1 MSFQRRL
8 ESRKNLRSI
17 RGCLLME
24 TKVKDLTVEELQSLI
39 SDTIKSTLEDLIED
53 MLALSSD
60 EYLRSI
66 VEARKDYKEG
76 RIKYLE
82 DIIDV

>member
-1 MSFQRRL
+1 
-8 ESRKNLRSI
+8 
-17 RGCLLME
+17 ME

-60 EYLRSI
+60 EYLQSI
-66 VEARKDYKEG
+66 VEARKDYKDG
-76 RIKYLE
+76 KIKYLE

>member
-1 MSFQRRL
+1 
-8 ESRKNLRSI
+8 
-17 RGCLLME
+17 ME

-60 EYLRSI
+60 EYLQSI
-66 VEARKDYKEG
+66 EEARKDYKEG
-76 RIKYLE
+76 
-82 DIIDV
+82 

>member
-1 MSFQRRL
+1 MPIGLFNTIWR
-8 ESRKNLRSI
+8 
-17 RGCLLME
+17 CLIMG
-24 TKVKDLTVEELQSLI
+24 TKVKDLTVEEFQSLI

-53 MLALSSD
+53 MLALSSE

-66 VEARKDYKEG
+66 EEARKDYKEG

-82 DIIDV
+82 DILDV

>member
-1 MSFQRRL
+1 
-8 ESRKNLRSI
+8 
-17 RGCLLME
+17 ME
-24 TKVKDLTVEELQSLI
+24 TKVKDLTVGELQSLI

-60 EYLRSI
+60 EYLQSI

-76 RIKYLE
+76 KIKYLE